1 MSKWRSADATT
12 VREQIAR
19 ACLSQESTTD
29 RLGTI
34 LLREHQRDAA
44 ARLRDSIQQV
54 GGALLADDV
63 GLGKTYTALAAAGD
77 ARPLLVVAP
86 AALATMWRTALDAAR
101 VPADFVS
108 FESLSRRC
116 PDVPQP
122 ALVIVDE
129 AHHARNPHTRRYAR
143 LAELTRTAPVL
154 LLSATPVHNAA
165 ADLHALLALFL
176 GTRAE
181 RLTRAQLSACVVR
194 RTSDDVGHR
203 SLPHRAPP
211 VWLEVPGAPEV
222 LRAIAEIPPP
232 CPPRDGGDGG
242 ALITL
247 SLVRAWASTDAA
259 LRTALRRRV
268 ARASALADALATGRH
283 PTRSELLAWVVGDD
297 ATQLAFPELMA
308 STQIGDWRTL
318 GDAVARHVSGVRR
331 ALGVIAECADPVD
344 DRRCALIREIRA
356 RHPNERIVV
365 FSQFADSVRAMFE
378 RLRGDGWVAAVTAS
392 GAEVAGGSVTRADVL
407 GRFAPRSTGS
417 IGVSRPKAAEEVSLL
432 IATDLLSEG
441 LNLQDASVVV
451 HLDLPWTAARL
462 TQRLGRVWRLGSVHA
477 RVHEYALAPP
487 APAEQMLRVTRI
499 LTAKAGAASRVVG
512 DAIAPLLA
520 QREAIHQRGSVT
532 PSVIDPNTANE
543 SLRRLVRRWTS
554 DAHQLTV
561 ASDGEPLTSSRRR
574 PAVAAVRA
582 AFDGWIAVVT
592 AGGIA
597 QLIAARSNGSATADP
612 ATIRDV
618 ARAAE
623 GPACI
628 PAPARV
634 TRVIREVEAY
644 VHAQRAA
651 HDAGIALSGSRAH
664 STASNRIAAL
674 AATAPPHRRVAVSRL
689 AATARRAVAAS
700 RTAGAERLLSALLA
714 DKSGV
719 ATEDGGETWLARVIE
734 MADAPTPNAGP
745 ETRESAPFSV
755 DAVLLLIR

>member
-1 MSKWRSADATT
+1 MSAWRSADATT

-19 ACLSQESTTD
+19 ACLSQGSTTD

-34 LLREHQRDAA
+34 MLREHQRDAA
-44 ARLRDSIQQV
+44 ARLRDSIRNI
-54 GGALLADDV
+54 GGGLLADDV

-77 ARPLLVVAP
+77 ARPLLIVAP

-129 AHHARNPHTRRYAR
+129 AHHARNPHTKRYAR
-143 LAELTRTAPVL
+143 LAELTRVAPVL
-154 LLSATPVHNAA
+154 LLSATPVHNAT

-181 RLTRAQLSACVVR
+181 RLTRPQLSACIVR
-194 RTSDDVGHR
+194 RTSDDVGDR

-222 LRAIAEIPPP
+222 LRAITEIPSP

-247 SLVRAWASTDAA
+247 TLVRAWASTDAA
-259 LRTALRRRV
+259 LRNALRRRI
-268 ARASALADALATGRH
+268 ARAGALADALATGRH

-308 STQIGDWRTL
+308 STQIGDWQTL
-318 GDAVARHVSGVRR
+318 GDAVARHISGVRR
-331 ALGVIAECADPVD
+331 ALGVVAECADPVD
-344 DRRCALIREIRA
+344 DRRCALIREIRE

-365 FSQFADSVRAMFE
+365 FSQFADSVRAMFD
-378 RLRGDGWVAAVTAS
+378 RLRGDGRVAAVTAS
-392 GAEVAGGSVTRADVL
+392 GAEVAGGPVTRADVL

-432 IATDLLSEG
+432 IATDMLSEG

-462 TQRLGRVWRLGSVHA
+462 TQRLGRVWRLGSAHA

-487 APAEQMLRVTRI
+487 APAEQMLHVTRI
-499 LTAKAGAASRVVG
+499 LMAKAGAASRVVG
-512 DAIAPLLA
+512 DAIAPLIA
-520 QREAIHQRGSVT
+520 QRAAIRCASVT
-532 PSVIDPNTANE
+532 PSLIDPNTANE
-543 SLRRLVRRWTS
+543 SLRRLVRTWTS
-554 DAHQLTV
+554 DAHQPTV
-561 ASDGEPLTSSRRR
+561 ASDDEPHTSSRR

-592 AGGIA
+592 AGGTA
-597 QLIAARSNGSATADP
+597 QLIAGRLAGSATADP
-612 ATIRDV
+612 TAILDL

-623 GPACI
+623 GRACI

-634 TRVIREVEAY
+634 ARVMRQLEAY
-644 VHAQRAA
+644 VLSQRAA
-651 HDAGIALSGSRAH
+651 HDAGVALSGSRAH
-664 STASNRIAAL
+664 STASSRIAAL
-674 AATAPPHRRVAVSRL
+674 AAAAPPHRRVAVSRL
-689 AATARRAVAAS
+689 AATARHAVAAS

-714 DKSGV
+714 DGSAGV
-719 ATEDGGETWLARVIE
+719 ATDDGGETWLSRVIGI
-734 MADAPTPNAGP
+734 ADASRPNAAP
-745 ETRESAPFSV
+745 QTRESAPFAV